1 MRKMRWVVLAAV
13 AFALVL
19 GPGAA
24 GFVSAASQA
33 KCPVLGGD
41 IDKNVYVD
49 YQGKRVYFCCKACI
63 DDFKKDPNGYLKKM
77 EAAGITPEKSPAKK

>member
-1 MRKMRWVVLAAV
+1 MLKTRWLVLFAV

-24 GFVSAASQA
+24 GVVKADAQA
-33 KCPVLGGD
+33 KCPVLGGN

-49 YQGKRVYFCCKACI
+49 YQGKRVYFCCKACV
-63 DDFKKDPNGYLKKM
+63 DEFNKDPEKYMKKM
-77 EAAGITPEKSPAKK
+77 EAAGVTPEKAPAKK